1 MDKIKLKVGD
11 RVRIIRTDQAEEF
24 FNPRKPTPQEKKFIE
39 AYLAG
44 NMRNSGKAYAVAYP
58 RSAAWPQ
65 AKRLKAAKALFR
77 RPAVHKALNDR
88 IRDLVRPFLGANCA
102 GQD

>member
-11 RVRIIRTDQAEEF
+11 RVRVIRADQAEAF
-24 FNPRKPTPQEKKFIE
+24 FHPRKPTPHEKRFVE

-65 AKRLKAAKALFR
+65 AKRLKAAKALLR
-77 RPAVHKALNDR
+77 RPAVHKALNQR
-88 IRDLVRPFLGANCA
+88 ISDLVRPFLGDNCA